1 MEFIVMHRGLI
12 VIGALEISCHVDDD
26 DNDAAAELV
35 SLIQVLRYCWLSNT
49 KSIRPADALG
59 Y

>member
-35 SLIQVLRYCWLSNT
+35 SLIQVLRYC
-49 KSIRPADALG
+49 
-59 Y
+59 